1 MPSLKL
7 YNPVILKIQAK
18 ESPGDF
24 VNTGRW
30 ASSLTCD
37 SESLRWGC
45 EFAFLCAPA
54 TVGGFGPW
62 TTFGEAFC
70 NLSESVFSS
79 V

>member
-1 MPSLKL
+1 MLSLKL
-7 YNPVILKIQAK
+7 YNPVILKIQAE

-24 VNTGRW
+24 VKTDRW
-30 ASSLTCD
+30 ASSLKCD
-37 SESLRWGC
+37 SESLRWGYA
-45 EFAFLCAPA
+45 FAFLCASA
-54 TVGGFGPW
+54 TAGDFSPW

>member
-1 MPSLKL
+1 MVSLKL
-7 YNPVILKIQAK
+7 YNPVILKIQAE

-24 VNTGRW
+24 VNTDRW
-30 ASSLTCD
+30 ASSLKCD

-45 EFAFLCAPA
+45 AFAFQCASA
-54 TVGGFGPW
+54 TTGGFGPW